1 MKKKTAGF
9 LVLAVDGRT
18 LFSAGVAEQEEVAEA
33 ILGAWRK
40 HVPLD
45 RGLFSVGDDPGFSIV
60 SVSSDEATLFAVF
73 EREANDVLFDF
84 ASTVSC
90 ADDILRHLLTNPYQ
104 AITVVDKDG
113 FISYLSPVHERFFG
127 LARGEAVGKFVT
139 DVIENTRLHD
149 VARTGKAEIGQL
161 QQMRATTRVVTRMPI
176 LDSAGN
182 IVAAIGQVMF
192 KGPDQLA
199 TLSAE
204 VARLKSEVTYYQQAL
219 AGDFGRRHGLDRII
233 GQSKAIQRL
242 KEQICKIA
250 PLNVQVLLVGE
261 SGTGKELVS
270 HAIHLL
276 STRRDE
282 SMVMVNAAAMPSTL
296 VESELFG
303 YEAGAFTG
311 AERKGRRGKFEQAHQ
326 GTLFL
331 DEVGDM
337 PLEIQVKLL
346 RVLQDGSFERVGS
359 DKPRISNFRLVSATN
374 RDFPTMIDKGEFRL
388 DLFYRLSV
396 VTLYLPPLRERLED
410 IPLLANQALYDFAI
424 KNSTKQKSLAHD
436 VVPFLQQQ
444 SWPGN
449 VRQLMHA
456 VESAAIFSDSDVIT
470 VDEFRGQRHVLESIE
485 TVPSARPLAGP
496 APESSGKPSVKE
508 AVNLVEDQLIRAAL
522 KQFAGNKKRIALELG
537 ISRSYLYKKLASMG
551 H

>member
-18 LFSAGVAEQEEVAEA
+18 LFSAGVAEQEEVAQA

-40 HVPLD
+40 RAPVD
-45 RGLFSVGDDPGFSIV
+45 RGLLAVGDDPGFTV
-60 SVSSDEATLFAVF
+60 VCVSSVEATLFAVF
-73 EREANDVLFDF
+73 EREENDVLFDF
-84 ASTVSC
+84 ASTVGC

-113 FISYLSPVHERFFG
+113 YIRYLSPVHERFFG
-127 LARGEAVGKFVT
+127 LARGEAYGKYVT
-139 DVIENTRLHD
+139 EVIENTRLHD

-176 LDSAGN
+176 LDSEGN

-204 VARLKSEVTYYQQAL
+204 VARLKSELTYYQQAL
-219 AGDFGRRHGLDRII
+219 SGDFGKRHGLDRII

-242 KEQICKIA
+242 KEQISKIA
-250 PLNVQVLLVGE
+250 ILNVPVLLVGE

-282 SMVMVNAAAMPSTL
+282 SMVMVNAAAMPGTL
-296 VESELFG
+296 VETELFG

-311 AERKGRRGKFEQAHQ
+311 ADRKGRRGKFEQAHQ

-359 DKPRISNFRLVSATN
+359 DKPRNSNFRLISATN
-374 RDFPTMIDKGEFRL
+374 RDFASMIDKGEFRL

-396 VTLYLPPLRERLED
+396 VTLYIPPLRDRLED

-424 KNSTKQKSLAHD
+424 KNSTKQKSLAPD
-436 VVPFLQQQ
+436 VIPFLQQQ

-456 VESAAIFSDSDVIT
+456 VESATIFSDSDIIT
-470 VDEFRGQRHVLESIE
+470 VDEFRGQRHLLDAME
-485 TVPSARPLAGP
+485 TLPVAAVQPEIPVADAG
-496 APESSGKPSVKE
+496 KTSVRA
-508 AVNLVEDQLIRAAL
+508 AVSEVEDQLIRAAL
-522 KQFAGNKKRIALELG
+522 KEFDGNKKRIAVELG
-537 ISRSYLYKKLASMG
+537 ISRSYLYKKLGAMG
-551 H
+551 L